1 MRIPYFV
8 KKNIWLFEVTFTDR
22 GSCMVVV
29 VVRAASALVI
39 FLPHSEHVDYRF
51 SPKNYHVRKKG
62 N

>member
-8 KKNIWLFEVTFTDR
+8 KKNIWFFEVTFTDR

-29 VVRAASALVI
+29 VVGAASALVI

-51 SPKNYHVRKKG
+51 SP
-62 N
+62 